1 MNNFEDWLAEI
12 EAFHLRLERVY
23 KDTINQSNEPE
34 EAKKQWETVKD
45 WLKAA
50 YQAGCEASQIESQSF
65 INSLKEEIKT
75 QRKEIAG
82 LREERRAILDADKP
96 PEMSEGTCSW
106 I

>member
-1 MNNFEDWLAEI
+1 MNNFEDWLIEI

-23 KDTINQSNEPE
+23 EDTVNQPKGSE
-34 EAKKQWETVKD
+34 EAKKQWETVKG

-50 YQAGCEASQIESQSF
+50 YQAGCETSKIEAQSL
-65 INSLKEEIKT
+65 INSLKEEIKI

-82 LREERRAILDADKP
+82 LREERRCILDADKP
-96 PEMSEGTCSW
+96 PEMGFES